1 LVFKKLSVQC
11 VFKNLRLLKILITV
25 LHHTKRIA
33 LAFKKLNEVS
43 IKLAYINWRIYG
55 PLTQL
60 TVQW

>member
-1 LVFKKLSVQC
+1 
-11 VFKNLRLLKILITV
+11 